1 MIPRGVSSLPYWDN
15 LCKGC
20 VSTGKITT
28 SCSEVITSLV
38 SPNNYWK
45 NQKDKR
51 NLLEHN
57 FYTNMVVGLENDDPV
72 ETRWANTLTSNNLNK
87 QHISHSNVSSLLN
100 IFVQCHST
108 IPHHGQ
114 PVDTLAHCTPPPR
127 DKTVKWQVG
136 MPLSSSPLVLS
147 FMPSRSPLVLN

>member
-38 SPNNYWK
+38 CPNNYWK

-51 NLLEHN
+51 NPLEHN

-72 ETRWANTLTSNNLNK
+72 EIRWANTLTSNNLNK

-100 IFVQCHST
+100 IFVQLMPLHN
-108 IPHHGQ
+108 P
-114 PVDTLAHCTPPPR
+114 TPPPR